1 VQLKPYHEIVGT
13 IEDIVY
19 EDGFVNVIFSI
30 QTKVEFP
37 ESAIQKGVFNKFIG
51 KRVGI
56 LNLDGM
62 YKIRRISS
70 SATNEIGVPP
80 L

>member
-1 VQLKPYHEIVGT
+1 MQLKPYHEIVGI

-19 EDGFVNVIFSI
+19 KDGFANVIFSI

-37 ESAIQKGVFNKFIG
+37 ESAIQKGEFNKFIG

-56 LNLDGM
+56 LNLNGI

-70 SATNEIGVPP
+70 SATNKK
-80 L
+80 